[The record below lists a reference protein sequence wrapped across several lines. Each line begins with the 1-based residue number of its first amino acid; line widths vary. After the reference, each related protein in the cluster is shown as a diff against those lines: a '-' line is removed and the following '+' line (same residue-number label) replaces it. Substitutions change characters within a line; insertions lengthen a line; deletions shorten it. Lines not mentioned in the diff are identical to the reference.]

1 MPQERIHLE
10 RLRSV
15 EPDAVDQLFD
25 EYHRPLYRFF
35 YCRQRDHHLSEE
47 HTAETFL
54 QLVKSLPTFRSEPSQ
69 LRAFI
74 VAIARRVLYRHY
86 RTPDV
91 ASLEDYGSVDTPD
104 ESDEPFDVMAR
115 GEDFDQLLVRINQLN
130 PTVRDILLLRYVDD
144 LPLSEIAEILD
155 LPVGT
160 VKSHL
165 HRGRREIQ
173 EVSETKET
181 A

>member
-1 MPQERIHLE
+1 MPRDRIHLE

-15 EPDAVDQLFD
+15 EPDAVNQLFD
-25 EYHRPLYRFF
+25 EHHRTLYRFF
-35 YCRQRDHHLSEE
+35 YCRQCDHHQAEE

-54 QLVKSLPTFRSEPSQ
+54 QIVKSLPTFRGGTSQ
-69 LRAFI
+69 LRAF
-74 VAIARRVLYRHY
+74 VFSIARRVLYRHY
-86 RTPDV
+86 RTPAITSFDD
-91 ASLEDYGSVDTPD
+91 SSEDR
-104 ESDEPFDVMAR
+104 SDGREEPFDVIAR
-115 GEDFDQLLVRINQLN
+115 GEEFDLLMAQVNQLK

-160 VKSHL
+160 IKSHL

-173 EVSETKET
+173 EVSATKET
-181 A
+181 T